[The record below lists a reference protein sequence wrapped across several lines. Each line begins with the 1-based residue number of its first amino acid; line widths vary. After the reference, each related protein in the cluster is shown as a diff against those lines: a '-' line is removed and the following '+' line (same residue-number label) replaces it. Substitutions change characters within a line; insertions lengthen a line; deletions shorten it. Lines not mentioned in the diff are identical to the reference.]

1 MGGRGANSGNLS
13 SESGIHLN
21 YEKDSDIWTY
31 RHQKKNE
38 RFVDNVNQT
47 IREMGETYGELNT
60 VINDVY
66 IAKLQGAHS
75 RSILAFWD
83 GNGELGINK
92 RFGNIDKMTK
102 VYEDSVKS
110 GFHPSRGNKTAEQA
124 VIAHELGHSLTT
136 LAQQKTGAKSFDDVA
151 KRIMKDSQKILNKQ
165 AGKRKYQGT
174 NKIANAI
181 SGYARENNAECIAE
195 ATADVY
201 CNGRKAKSESKAV
214 VQALKKLIK

>member
-75 RSILAFWD
+75 RSILAFWG

-195 ATADVY
+195 ATTDVY